1 MTKRGIRRIAVVS
14 AIALLPII
22 STSLPASAA
31 KGDGNGPDV
40 NEQPV
45 AKLKKG
51 GTFVWAINN
60 LPDNFNTSQ
69 IDGNTAD
76 TSYIMSATLPGF
88 FSVDKTGALVVDKNY
103 ASSVELTSK
112 KPQVVTYTLN
122 PKAVWSDGKPVG
134 LADFVGMWKANNG
147 SNTAY
152 ESVSTTGYEDIASV
166 KAGKSKGQI
175 VVTFKNIYA
184 DWQGLFGGL
193 LPASLTATPEAFNKS
208 WVSAPTVTAGPFKYS
223 STDVA
228 GSTVTLV
235 PNTKWWGDKPVLAK
249 IVYRAIPPA
258 TQLDALANG
267 EVDYID
273 IGPNATN
280 YQRAKDMAGVTVH
293 VSKAPNYRHMTFGS
307 ATAISQN
314 KTIRQAIMMSID
326 RSTIA
331 KAMIGPIDPTA
342 SSLDNHVFVK
352 GLACYTNNA
361 GIYGTQNLQRVNT
374 MLNAAG
380 WKGSPRKNADGVEL
394 KIAITI
400 PSGVPTSAQEA
411 QLMQAMLAPA
421 GITLTINT
429 VPLADFFAKYITPG
443 NFEMTVFSWI
453 GTVFPISGATGILT
467 TTGEQN
473 YGKIGTA
480 AIDKLFASANQELDP
495 VKRCA
500 LANRADKLVWEEG
513 HSMITYQRPN
523 VTATDSKIA
532 NMGSWGFTSLDYTK
546 IGFTK

>member
-1 MTKRGIRRIAVVS
+1 
-14 AIALLPII
+14 
-22 STSLPASAA
+22 
-31 KGDGNGPDV
+31 
-40 NEQPV
+40 
-45 AKLKKG
+45 
-51 GTFVWAINN
+51 
-60 LPDNFNTSQ
+60 
-69 IDGNTAD
+69 
-76 TSYIMSATLPGF
+76 
-88 FSVDKTGALVVDKNY
+88 
-103 ASSVELTSK
+103 
-112 KPQVVTYTLN
+112 
-122 PKAVWSDGKPVG
+122 
-134 LADFVGMWKANNG
+134 
-147 SNTAY
+147 
-152 ESVSTTGYEDIASV
+152 
-166 KAGKSKGQI
+166 
-175 VVTFKNIYA
+175 
-184 DWQGLFGGL
+184 
-193 LPASLTATPEAFNKS
+193 TATPEAFNKS

-235 PNTKWWGDKPVLAK
+235 PNPKWWGDKPVLAK

-394 KIAITI
+394 KLAITI

-429 VPLADFFAKYITPG
+429 VPLADFFSKYITPG

-473 YGKIGTA
+473 FGKIGSA

-500 LANRADKLVWEEG
+500 LANKADKLVWEEG
-513 HSMITYQRPN
+513 HSMITYQRPSLSSVLETYGAIN
-523 VTATDSKIA
+523 VQTARRSRDRNRATRLGDGRRNRLDRVA
-532 NMGSWGFTSLDYTK
+532 LPREVLRGWGNLGDLCPLCALSHRAQPVLGDDRRPLPESTADHHGLAHPDRDCGVPRALRRPPALRPRLRPCSRRVDHRT
-546 IGFTK
+546 GVAVARADTRAG

>member
-1 MTKRGIRRIAVVS
+1 MLFRS
-14 AIALLPII
+14 
-22 STSLPASAA
+22 
-31 KGDGNGPDV
+31 
-40 NEQPV
+40 
-45 AKLKKG
+45 
-51 GTFVWAINN
+51 
-60 LPDNFNTSQ
+60 
-69 IDGNTAD
+69 
-76 TSYIMSATLPGF
+76 
-88 FSVDKTGALVVDKNY
+88 
-103 ASSVELTSK
+103 
-112 KPQVVTYTLN
+112 
-122 PKAVWSDGKPVG
+122 
-134 LADFVGMWKANNG
+134 
-147 SNTAY
+147 
-152 ESVSTTGYEDIASV
+152 
-166 KAGKSKGQI
+166 
-175 VVTFKNIYA
+175 YA
-184 DWQGLFGGL
+184 DWQPLFGGL
-193 LPASLTATPEAFNKS
+193 KPASLTKDAAAFNDS
-208 WVSAPTVTAGPFKYS
+208 WNNGPTVWAGPFRPATGKAAS
-223 STDVA
+223 SFLDKV
-228 GSTVTLV
+228 GRLITVERN
-235 PNTKWWGDKPVLAK
+235 PKWWGDKPVLAK

-280 YQRAKDMAGVTVH
+280 YQRAKDMAGVSVH

-307 ATAISQN
+307 ATALSQN

-352 GLACYTNNA
+352 GLACYTNNT
-361 GIYGTQNLQRVNT
+361 GIYGSQNLQRVNT

-380 WKGSPRKNADGVEL
+380 WKGSPRKNAAGEEL
-394 KIAITI
+394 KLAITI

-429 VPLADFFAKYITPG
+429 VPLADFFSKYITPG

-453 GTVFPISGATGILT
+453 GTIFPISGATGILT
-467 TTGEQN
+467 ITGEQN
-473 YGKIGTA
+473 YGKIGNA
-480 AIDKLFASANQELDP
+480 AIDNLFTKANQELDP

>member
-1 MTKRGIRRIAVVS
+1 
-14 AIALLPII
+14 
-22 STSLPASAA
+22 
-31 KGDGNGPDV
+31 
-40 NEQPV
+40 
-45 AKLKKG
+45 
-51 GTFVWAINN
+51 
-60 LPDNFNTSQ
+60 
-69 IDGNTAD
+69 
-76 TSYIMSATLPGF
+76 
-88 FSVDKTGALVVDKNY
+88 
-103 ASSVELTSK
+103 
-112 KPQVVTYTLN
+112 
-122 PKAVWSDGKPVG
+122 
-134 LADFVGMWKANNG
+134 MWKANNG
-147 SNTAY
+147 TNEAY
-152 ESVSTTGYEDIASV
+152 ESVSTTGYEDILSV
-166 KAGKSKGQI
+166 KAGKAKNQV

-193 LPASLTATPEAFNKS
+193 LPASITATPEAFNKA
-208 WVSAPTVTAGPFKYS
+208 WLTTPTLTAGPFKYS
-223 STDVA
+223 STDIA

-235 PNTKWWGDKPVLAK
+235 PNTKWWGAKPVLSK
-249 IVYRAIPPA
+249 IIYRAIPPA

-280 YQRAKDMAGVTVH
+280 YTRAKDLAGISVH

-307 ATAISQN
+307 ATAISAN

-352 GLACYTNNA
+352 GLSCYTDNT
-361 GIYGTQNLQRVNT
+361 GIYGTQNLQKVNT

-380 WKGSPRKNADGVEL
+380 WKGSPRKNAAGEEL

-421 GITLTINT
+421 GITLTINV
-429 VPLADFFAKYITPG
+429 VPLGDFFAKYINTG

-473 YGKIGTA
+473 YGKIGNA
-480 AIDKLFASANQELDP
+480 AIDGLFTKANQELDP

-500 LANRADKLVWEEG
+500 LANKADKLVWEEG

-523 VTATDSKIA
+523 VTAKDKNLA
-532 NMGSWGFTSLDYTK
+532 NMGSWGFTSLDYAA